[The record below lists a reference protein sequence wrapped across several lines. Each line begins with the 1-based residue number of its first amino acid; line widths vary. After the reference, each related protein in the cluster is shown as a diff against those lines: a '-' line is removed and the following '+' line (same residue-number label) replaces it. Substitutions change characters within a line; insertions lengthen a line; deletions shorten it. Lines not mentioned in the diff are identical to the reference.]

1 MATKKP
7 TAKQTTKATT
17 TTEKKVTTP
26 KVRYAHYRIFDRT
39 PNGGRLIEKPKIA
52 VNEQGLIAPE
62 ELKALKKQDA
72 IRNRVVHCENELAF
86 TNLFPSSDGRNIV
99 MTAEVVALVFSLAV
113 EEGYEPASIPFQLF
127 ARKGIEVSGDAV
139 KNVLRGKT
147 RRDVEV
153 PGKLREKYAA
163 KVAAAPTNNKVG
175 KTGATTEFKVQT
187 IFRIAHGDS
196 GRIAGKGAVTSST
209 ANGWWRQFMGR
220 YRDGSEIPTSELPDW
235 VADARTLAKEKIE
248 SGEITS
254 TSAIDELLGL
264 NQ

>member
-1 MATKKP
+1 MAAKK
-7 TAKQTTKATT
+7 TEKKATT

-26 KVRYAHYRIFDRT
+26 KVRYAHFRIFDRT
-39 PNGGRLIEKPKIA
+39 PNGGRLIEKPKIR
-52 VNEQGLIAPE
+52 VDESGLIAPD

-72 IRNRVVHCENELAF
+72 IRNRTVHCENELAF
-86 TNLFPSSDGRNIV
+86 SNLFPSTDGRNIV
-99 MTAEVVALVFSLAV
+99 MTTEVVEMVFSLAV
-113 EEGYEPASIPFQLF
+113 EEEYDPASIPFQLF

-147 RRDVEV
+147 RRDVGV
-153 PGKLREKYAA
+153 PRKLREKYAA
-163 KVAAAPTNNKVG
+163 KAAKKSTNSKVG
-175 KTGATTEFKVQT
+175 KTGATTEFKVET

-220 YRDGSEIPTSELPDW
+220 YRDGSQIPASELPDW
-235 VADARTLAKEKIE
+235 VDDARKLAKEKIE
-248 SGEITS
+248 SGELVS
-254 TSAIDELLGL
+254 TPAINALLGL